1 MGDRPPLHIALVED
15 DDAIAAAFIRL
26 LALMDMRAERFRSA
40 EELLAAANA
49 RLDCYVID
57 LQLPGM
63 SGLDLKRRLQG
74 LTPRPPI
81 VLITA
86 CDQLALDIGR
96 DHSTSA
102 PDALLVKP
110 FPGRLLADTVR
121 AVATR
126 Y

>member
-1 MGDRPPLHIALVED
+1 MGDTPALHIALVED
-15 DDAIAAAFIRL
+15 DDAIAAAFVRL
-26 LALMDMRAERFRSA
+26 FALMGMWAEHFRSA
-40 EELLAAANA
+40 EDLLAAAS
-49 RLDCYVID
+49 LPLHCYVID

-63 SGLDLKRRLQG
+63 SGLDLHRRL
-74 LTPRPPI
+74 RASKPPPPV

-86 CDQLALDIGR
+86 CDELAMQVGR
-96 DHSTSA
+96 EHSSCA

-126 Y
+126 P